1 MKLKKIYFFSV
12 LKAAAA
18 DDDCAKMVKECKSSQ
33 DGITTYHGVKLS
45 QTSSGKACRN
55 WKEIEYIRDDL
66 AHFEDNEIKN
76 YCRWEKTIH
85 F

>member
-18 DDDCAKMVKECKSSQ
+18 DDCAKMVKECKSSQ
-33 DGITTYHGVKLS
+33 DGITTYHGINLS

-55 WKEIEYIRDDL
+55 WKEIEYIRNDL
-66 AHFEDNEIKN
+66 AHFDDNDLKN
-76 YCRWEKTIH
+76 YCRWERAIY